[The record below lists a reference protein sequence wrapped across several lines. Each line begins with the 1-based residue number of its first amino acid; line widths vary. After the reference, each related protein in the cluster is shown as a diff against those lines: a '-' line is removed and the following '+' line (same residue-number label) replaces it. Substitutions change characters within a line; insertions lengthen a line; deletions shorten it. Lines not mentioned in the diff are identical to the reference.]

1 MVITARSVLPLV
13 LLLGLPLPERVG
25 AAPENVPHAG
35 SWALELQ
42 LEPISGATKYGL
54 ATKFHVSER
63 SAARLGFLMTLDTE
77 DSEDSR
83 REERTDIYGTTT
95 TTSGSESS
103 FDQTSGS
110 VFLHYVRYAT
120 VADRFGLSLDA
131 GPVFVWNYSQ
141 GMQTATY
148 PPPQGQR
155 VVNYVSDQKSYGFEL
170 QAGFEWHFVRRLS
183 LAGRYGISAL
193 RDESRRTITDLQSES
208 AQVSDGFTV
217 QTSRS
222 LFSLIAYW

>member
-1 MVITARSVLPLV
+1 MQTDTWAPRL
-13 LLLGLPLPERVG
+13 RVRQL
-25 AAPENVPHAG
+25 PHAG

-131 GPVFVWNYSQ
+131 GPV
-141 GMQTATY
+141 GRRRCAIIAATHGH
-148 PPPQGQR
+148 P
-155 VVNYVSDQKSYGFEL
+155 SC
-170 QAGFEWHFVRRLS
+170 
-183 LAGRYGISAL
+183 
-193 RDESRRTITDLQSES
+193 
-208 AQVSDGFTV
+208 
-217 QTSRS
+217 
-222 LFSLIAYW
+222 